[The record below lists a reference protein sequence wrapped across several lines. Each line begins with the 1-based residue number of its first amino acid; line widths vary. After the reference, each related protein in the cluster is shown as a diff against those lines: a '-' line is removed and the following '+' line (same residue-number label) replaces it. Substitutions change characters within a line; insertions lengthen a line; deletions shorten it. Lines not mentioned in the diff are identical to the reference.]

1 MEIIA
6 TTKDGCLIQATAEE
20 VKEILNA
27 VSGQRPKELKIGQ
40 KIPAI
45 DYASTIKKVK
55 SLAQTHA
62 FTTMVYQVEKFNRE
76 MEQMKNT
83 IEDAGKIEV

>member
-6 TTKDGCLIQATAEE
+6 NTKDGCLIQATAKE

-27 VSGQRPKELKIGQ
+27 VTGAVPETLKIGQ

-45 DYASTIKKVK
+45 DYASTIKKIK
-55 SLAQTHA
+55 SLKEDHDYKYLLSKAES
-62 FTTMVYQVEKFNRE
+62 FINEIEKL
-76 MEQMKNT
+76 KSAVD
-83 IEDAGKIEV
+83 DAGKIEL